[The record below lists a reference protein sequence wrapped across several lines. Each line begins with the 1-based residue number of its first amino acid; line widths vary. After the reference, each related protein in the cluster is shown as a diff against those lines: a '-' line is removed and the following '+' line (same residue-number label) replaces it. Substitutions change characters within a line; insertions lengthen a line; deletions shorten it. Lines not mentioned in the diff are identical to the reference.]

1 MSKQILE
8 YDSGEEFDFLLIG
21 ILCQHKDYRLC
32 HELNRALELN
42 LVREE
47 DYYLYTPK
55 RLKQAAFSMF
65 RFENNDQDVY
75 YILENKGPHSILI
88 PEQKQIDY
96 FLMIKEN
103 FKRIDTTELL
113 ASIKTIPVVLGAYLI
128 EAKSLKSKE
137 HLVF

>member
-1 MSKQILE
+1 MSKTILE
-8 YDSGEEFDFLLIG
+8 FDSGEEFDFLLIG
-21 ILCQHKDYRLC
+21 LVCHHKDYRLC
-32 HELNRALELN
+32 HELNRALELQ
-42 LVREE
+42 LVRED

-55 RLKQAAFSMF
+55 RVKQAAFSMF
-65 RFENNDQDVY
+65 KFENEDHDLY

-88 PEQKQIDY
+88 PEQKQIDF

-103 FKRIDTTELL
+103 FKRINTTDLL
-113 ASIKTIPVVLGAYLI
+113 GTIKQIPVILGAYLI